1 MSTQATP
8 DTASDATPGTSAV
21 EVSGPPPVITAVG
34 VGKRFASYHERATS
48 LKERFVRRRSVV
60 GEEFWALRDVDIS
73 IAPGQTVG
81 LIGANGSGKSTLL
94 KVLAGILQ
102 PTDGEVHVVGRI
114 ASLLELG
121 AGFNG
126 ELSGRDNVFL
136 NASLLGL
143 SRRET
148 NQLFD
153 SVVDFAELPHKIDDP
168 VKHYSSGQYIRLGF
182 AIAVHVDPD
191 VLLVDEVLAVG
202 DEQFQKKCLDKIN
215 EFRDAGKTI
224 LFVSH
229 SLELVEDLCDRV
241 VVMEKG
247 HKIFDGA
254 PANGTLVLR
263 NRMSGGTATGGT
275 DDAVQLDS
283 VRFSTDAGGTSRVQF
298 DPGEQLTISVDLDVK
313 EGATDRLYL
322 HTVVLGPHDVPVW
335 QMETEGGVAAAPG
348 RVTVDF
354 VVPQVPT
361 MLGVFAVRVHVSDA
375 YTGTPLTVRR
385 FDDLFGIAGP
395 QTGGLIPVEYEFRDR
410 E

>member
-1 MSTQATP
+1 MTST
-8 DTASDATPGTSAV
+8 TADGAEVTEAV
-21 EVSGPPPVITAVG
+21 AAPAGPPPVITAIG

-48 LKERFVRRRSVV
+48 LKERFVRRRSEAA
-60 GEEFWALRDVDIS
+60 EEFWALRDVEVS

-102 PTDGEVHVVGRI
+102 PTIGEVHVVGRI

-148 NQLFD
+148 NALFD
-153 SVVDFAELPHKIDDP
+153 SVVEFAELAHKIDDP

-202 DEQFQKKCLDKIN
+202 DEAFQKKCLDKIT

-241 VVMEKG
+241 IVMDSG
-247 HKIFDGA
+247 HKIYDGA
-254 PANGTLVLR
+254 PSNGTLVLR
-263 NRMSGGTATGGT
+263 NRMGGGNATGGE
-275 DDAVQLDS
+275 DDAVQLS
-283 VRFSTDAGGTSRVQF
+283 GIAFSTDPGGTPRVQF
-298 DPGEQLTISVDLDVK
+298 DPGEQLTVSVDLDIR
-313 EGATDRLYL
+313 EGVSDRLYL

-335 QMETEGGVAAAPG
+335 QMETEGGISVTPG
-348 RVTVDF
+348 TVTVDF

-361 MLGVFAVRVHVSDA
+361 LLGAFAVRVQVSDA
-375 YTGTPLTVRR
+375 YTGTPLSVRR

-395 QTGGLIPVEYEFRDR
+395 QTGGLLTVEYDVRDR
-410 E
+410 A